1 MTGNKTVDKI
11 LLAFMF
17 LATGAALG
25 TFVYT
30 EMVYKRPL
38 PKDEVELAKLKSDTK
53 GISTPESYKLDKL
66 TVNLTSK
73 TRRLRFLD
81 VQIHLVV
88 FKKTDISKLEEIKP
102 IINDII
108 IDVAAGMEPDELNS
122 IAGKLIFENR
132 VKKNINT
139 HFKKSVVKELFYTKF
154 VVQ

>member
-1 MTGNKTVDKI
+1 MTGNKTVDKVLLI
-11 LLAFMF
+11 LMF
-17 LATGAALG
+17 LASAGALG

-30 EMVYKRPL
+30 EMIYKRPL
-38 PKDEVELAKLKSDTK
+38 PKDDVELAKLKEDTK

-66 TVNLTSK
+66 TVNLTSRN
-73 TRRLRFLD
+73 RRLRFLD

-88 FKKTDISKLEEIKP
+88 FKSSDISKLEEIKP

-132 VKKNINT
+132 IKKNINE
-139 HFKKSVVKELFYTKF
+139 HFKKAVVKELFYTKF

>member
-1 MTGNKTVDKI
+1 MTGNKTIDN
-11 LLAFMF
+11 LLIALLF

-81 VQIHLVV
+81 VQMHIVV
-88 FKKTDISKLEEIKP
+88 FKKSDISKLEEIKP

-108 IDVAAGMEPDELNS
+108 IDVASGMEPDELNS

-132 VKKNINT
+132 VKKSIND
-139 HFKKSVVKELFYTKF
+139 HLKKIIVKELFYTKF

>member
-1 MTGNKTVDKI
+1 MTGNKTVDNI
-11 LLAFMF
+11 LLALMF

-38 PKDEVELAKLKSDTK
+38 PKDEVELANLKNDTK
-53 GISTPESYKLDKL
+53 GVSTPESYKLDKL

-88 FKKTDISKLEEIKP
+88 FKKDDISRLEEIKP

-132 VKKNINT
+132 VKKNINKN
-139 HFKKSVVKELFYTKF
+139 FKKSVVKELFYTKF

>member
-1 MTGNKTVDKI
+1 MTGNKTFDN
-11 LLAFMF
+11 LLIALLF

-38 PKDEVELAKLKSDTK
+38 PKDDVELAKLKSDTK
-53 GISTPESYKLDKL
+53 GVSTPESYKLDKL

-81 VQIHLVV
+81 VQMHIVV
-88 FKKTDISKLEEIKP
+88 FKKSDISKLEEIKP

-108 IDVAAGMEPDELNS
+108 IDVASGMEPDELNS

-132 VKKNINT
+132 VKKNINE
-139 HFKKSVVKELFYTKF
+139 HLKKVVVKELFYTKF